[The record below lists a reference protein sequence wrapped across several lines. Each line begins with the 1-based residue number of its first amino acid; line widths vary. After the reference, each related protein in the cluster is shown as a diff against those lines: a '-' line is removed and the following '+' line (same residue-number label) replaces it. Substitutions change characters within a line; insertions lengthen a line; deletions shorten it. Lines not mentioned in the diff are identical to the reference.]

1 MDAKTFRPRNVIFMT
16 VVVGVSVLIGQAI
29 YVLFIDV
36 PFP

>member
-1 MDAKTFRPRNVIFMT
+1 MEAKNFRPRNVIFMT
-16 VVVGVSVLIGQAI
+16 IVVGGSVLIGQLI

>member
-1 MDAKTFRPRNVIFMT
+1 MEAKNFRPRNVIFMT
-16 VVVGVSVLIGQAI
+16 FVVGVSVFIGQAI